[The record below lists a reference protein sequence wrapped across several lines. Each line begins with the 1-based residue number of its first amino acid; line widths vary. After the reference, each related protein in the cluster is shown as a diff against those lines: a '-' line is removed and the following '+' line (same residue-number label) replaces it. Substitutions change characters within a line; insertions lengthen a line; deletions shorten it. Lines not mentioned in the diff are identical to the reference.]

1 MADEDI
7 IEQQTLPTAMTEPQ
21 PLPVFAEPIEYPD
34 SDGHFLPENPLQS
47 KAIVEVRASL
57 NQHFEG
63 VPDVVLEGDM
73 FMYYA
78 QGEADE
84 RRVHGRRVGK
94 YVAPD
99 VFVVLG
105 HHPRKRSTY
114 KLWEEG
120 KPPDFVLEVISP
132 SSELRNR
139 RDKKA
144 LYSRIGVREYFLFQ
158 PDMRRS
164 GPRLVGYTLR
174 GGAYQELGPDPA
186 LPGAG
191 SVLSEVLGVSLRPE
205 GELLRVRDLG
215 SGKDYSWSGQWR
227 SEMKAK
233 DAAIAKSERRADRAD
248 QRADQE
254 AAARQRES
262 ERADR
267 EAAARRSAE
276 ERLAALEARLGQGVQ
291 RPPDDD

>member
-1 MADEDI
+1 MGDEDI

-21 PLPVFAEPIEYPD
+21 PLPVFAESIEYPD

-99 VFVVLG
+99 VFVVLD
-105 HHPRKRSTY
+105 HRPRKRSTY

-120 KPPDFVLEVISP
+120 KPPDFALEVISP

-144 LYSRIGVREYFLFQ
+144 LYERIGVREYFLFQ

-174 GGAYQELGPDPA
+174 GGAYHELGPDPA

-215 SGKDYSWSGQWR
+215 SGEDYSWSGQWR

-233 DAAIAKSERRADRAD
+233 DATIAKSEQRADR
-248 QRADQE
+248 E
-254 AAARQRES
+254 AAARRRER

-276 ERLAALEARLGQGVQ
+276 ARLAALEARLGQGVQ
-291 RPPDDD
+291 RPLDDD